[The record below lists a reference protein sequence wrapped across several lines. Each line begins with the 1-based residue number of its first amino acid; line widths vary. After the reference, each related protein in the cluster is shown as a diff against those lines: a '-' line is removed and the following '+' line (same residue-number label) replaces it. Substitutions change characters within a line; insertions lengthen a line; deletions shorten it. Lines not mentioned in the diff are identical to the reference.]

1 MIFCI
6 KKSLNRST
14 QIVFIGLITFV
25 VMSFTSCDKFRQPI
39 LENIVAEAGGKV
51 LTEQE
56 LFSKIDMTYVNERDS
71 LAIVDN
77 YIKEW
82 IATSVI
88 YDEAQ
93 KTISN
98 QSEIDSLV
106 EAYRQ
111 SLIVYGYETQL
122 VKENIATRIS
132 KDQLIQFY
140 YENTDLFKLD
150 EPIAKGVFLIVPS
163 TAPDVQVL
171 ETLME
176 SPSESNLD
184 LIESLSVKNAAKFE
198 FFNNQWL
205 FISEIQKKCPLIFD
219 LDALALGGMQVQ
231 KDSSYYAFL
240 YLSEL
245 KKPGEMQPF
254 EFVEG
259 RIRSIL
265 TEQKKIGFL
274 QDHKLN
280 MYENALKSGAA
291 KLYK

>member
-82 IATSVI
+82 IATSLI

-122 VKENIATRIS
+122 VKEHIATRIS

-245 KKPGEMQPF
+245 KKTGEMQPF

-280 MYENALKSGAA
+280 MYENALKRGAA
-291 KLYK
+291 KRYK